1 MSEKA
6 LFIQWQESYSVGHT
20 VLDRQHRFVIDAVN
34 ELYELLR
41 NGATPVA
48 LQDVLEHLNRY
59 TRTHFT
65 FEEKL
70 LESAGYPDLD
80 SHRLL
85 HREMRDKSWGGSL
98 GPESAEEIFDFLKE
112 WWLNH
117 ILRHDM
123 EYAGFLRGEGK

>member
-6 LFIQWQESYSVGHT
+6 LFIHWQESYSVGHP

-34 ELYELLR
+34 ELYGLLR
-41 NGATPVA
+41 NGETPVV
-48 LQDVLEHLNRY
+48 LKDVLERLDRY

-80 SHRLL
+80 NHRAL
-85 HREMRDKSWGGSL
+85 HQEMRDKSWRGSL
-98 GPESAEEIFDFLKE
+98 GAESAEEIFGYLKE

-123 EYAGFLRGEGK
+123 EYARFLRG